1 MIVSCVTTQVD
12 LAWDPAPPGRPVAHY
27 TLYRSNAVAPFN
39 PVVVQSIAGTS
50 YSDPGLTPFTLYLYQ
65 VAGVDSDGVVGPRSA
80 VLPVRTRD
88 GTPPTAP
95 SGLTA
100 VAVSASRI
108 DLAWT
113 AASDAQSGISRYRVY
128 RDGALVDS
136 TSATSFFNVGLSAT
150 TSYTYHVIA
159 VNGEGLAGPP
169 SNNATATTLDGS
181 PPTAPTGLVA
191 TPISTSRIDLTWSP
205 AGDPESGI
213 RNYRIYRN
221 GTFAGTS
228 ATLAFADQG
237 LTPNTTYTYEVSAVN
252 GASLEGPRTPPV
264 TATTLTPVVVP
275 GNLTVNT
282 QSQGSGIPAAGYQV
296 EVSASGVLLTQP
308 IGTTASVT
316 FAGLVLQTY
325 TVTLQN
331 LPANCAVD
339 DGPNPTSVVVTSG
352 ATVSIT
358 FRVRCQ

>member
-1 MIVSCVTTQVD
+1 
-12 LAWDPAPPGRPVAHY
+12 
-27 TLYRSNAVAPFN
+27 
-39 PVVVQSIAGTS
+39 
-50 YSDPGLTPFTLYLYQ
+50 
-65 VAGVDSDGVVGPRSA
+65 
-80 VLPVRTRD
+80 
-88 GTPPTAP
+88 
-95 SGLTA
+95 

-308 IGTTASVT
+308 IGTAASVS
-316 FAGLVLQTY
+316 FAGLVPQTY
-325 TVTLQN
+325 TVTLKN

-339 DGPNPTSVVVTSG
+339 DGPNPKSVVVASG
-352 ATVSIT
+352 TTVNTT